1 MITDIRLAENLAA
14 SGSKEHDAFQSS
26 AHLFLNSTSYLSRAG
41 PRACCL
47 KQKFSKGI
55 LDEKQTCRPEELV
68 GLDYCALWWCN
79 GMATMSSKLNDFQEE
94 V

>member
-1 MITDIRLAENLAA
+1 VLSETKNLK
-14 SGSKEHDAFQSS
+14 S
-26 AHLFLNSTSYLSRAG
+26 FL
-41 PRACCL
+41 
-47 KQKFSKGI
+47 I
-55 LDEKQTCRPEELV
+55 EKQTCRPEELV